1 MTVRMRNRKGETAMA
16 SNKENRS
23 STPKT
28 EGEKHQGVG
37 VNTPAKNASTATE
50 KKSAKDTRKGAAPDK
65 RSE

>member
-1 MTVRMRNRKGETAMA
+1 MA

-50 KKSAKDTRKGAAPDK
+50 RKPAKDTRKGAAPDK